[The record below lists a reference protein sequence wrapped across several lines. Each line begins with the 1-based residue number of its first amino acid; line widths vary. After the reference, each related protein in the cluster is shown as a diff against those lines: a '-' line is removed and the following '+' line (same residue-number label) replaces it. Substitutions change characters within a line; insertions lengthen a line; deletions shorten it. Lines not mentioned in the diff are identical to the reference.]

1 MCFKLLKMSQSVL
14 IDKLGNC
21 EADWKTTQYAH
32 TDLCSKQLRVIVT
45 ITLKKKIDEKISIYD
60 VIEITI
66 CKTEICKEQHL
77 VLYPLT
83 GF

>member
-21 EADWKTTQYAH
+21 EAGWKTIQNAH
-32 TDLCSKQLRVIVT
+32 TDLCSNQLRVIVT
-45 ITLKKKIDEKISIYD
+45 ITLKKIDEKISIYD

-66 CKTEICKEQHL
+66 CKTEIRKEQHL